1 MDMKT
6 VIFAFALIGMYYAGK
21 KIGHLICDVIIRL
34 KGWNEDQYGRFG
46 WIYLHGDIDS
56 RVFYILYFRPSLW
69 YRAWKNEKEP
79 KYSRI
84 SFCRINNLTVCN
96 SDWWDALVRNLTNT
110 KQLI

>member
-56 RVFYILYFRPSLW
+56 RVFYILYFRPPFGIEHGKMKKNRNIAELVFAVSIILLYVIAIGGMLW
-69 YRAWKNEKEP
+69 
-79 KYSRI
+79 
-84 SFCRINNLTVCN
+84 FGT
-96 SDWWDALVRNLTNT
+96 
-110 KQLI
+110 